1 MIFPPSFICK
11 KKGKKKKNSISKF
24 ATLSFRT
31 STSRESDAIMR
42 SLGIIP
48 DGIDVTIMTVVNTL
62 QSL

>member
-11 KKGKKKKNSISKF
+11 KKVKKKSINKF

-31 STSRESDAIMR
+31 STSRESDDIMR

>member
-1 MIFPPSFICK
+1 MISPLHLYVK
-11 KKGKKKKNSISKF
+11 KKGKKKNSINKF